1 MLFKAFA
8 VWLLIAFVEMIHGI
22 LRAKFLAPKV
32 GDLRSRQL
40 AVFSGSLLIFLIAY
54 ALVPWIDPRS
64 PNEAIQ
70 VGTLWFL
77 CMMIFEFS
85 VGRFV
90 FGFSWKWLW
99 KDFNP
104 FQGRLLLLGMIFLFL
119 APYLV
124 GKIQQLF

>member
-1 MLFKAFA
+1 MLGRAFA
-8 VWLLIAFVEMIHGI
+8 IWMLIAIVEMIHGI

-40 AVFSGSLLIFLIAY
+40 AVFSGSLLIFLITY
-54 ALVPWIDPRS
+54 ISVPWISPRT
-64 PNEAIQ
+64 PKEAIQ
-70 VGTLWFL
+70 VGAIWFL
-77 CMMIFEFS
+77 WMMVFEFS
-85 VGRFV
+85 VGRFI

-104 FQGRLLLLGMIFLFL
+104 FQGRLLLFGMIFLFL

-124 GKIQQLF
+124 GKMQQIF